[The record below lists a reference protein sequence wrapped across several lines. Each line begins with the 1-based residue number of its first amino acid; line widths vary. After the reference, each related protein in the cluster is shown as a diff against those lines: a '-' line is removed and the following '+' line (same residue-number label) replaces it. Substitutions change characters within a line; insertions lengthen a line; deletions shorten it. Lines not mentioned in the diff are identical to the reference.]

1 MSRRN
6 STNIKSPKTIYTSDI
21 DDESLTNLSVKEL
34 NRLLK
39 SLTQDERLNIK
50 RRRRL
55 LKNRGYAANCRHT
68 CLNY

>member
-6 STNIKSPKTIYTSDI
+6 STNVKSPKNIYTSDI
-21 DDESLTNLSVKEL
+21 DDESLINLSVKEL

-39 SLTQDERLNIK
+39 SLTQEERLNIK

-55 LKNRGYAANCRHT
+55 LKNRGYAANCR
-68 CLNY
+68 LARLY